1 MGEKERGRGSGANI
15 PITGN
20 YILGGPLSGHE
31 SIKKTEGIWDSREMR
46 RSVI

>member
-1 MGEKERGRGSGANI
+1 MGEKDRGRGSGANI

-31 SIKKTEGIWDSREMR
+31 SIKEDRGDMG
-46 RSVI
+46 